1 MGLLAVIPGIIYFTF
16 FINRLLRTILNIHT
30 NWFLII
36 IIGLVIMVLSIPA
49 MNTLE
54 LYGVIYY
61 HLLVVML
68 LFELLNL
75 GLKRF
80 PIYRISFTT
89 GILGIVVT
97 ALFLGYGYYNIKH
110 VVATTYDL
118 KSDKVEDLKILEIA
132 DLHMS
137 TSLSV
142 TELQKYCDEMSQL
155 NADLVVLTG
164 DIFDENTPLDD
175 MVNASKALASINN
188 QQGIYYVY
196 GNHDN
201 GSHAFSDSEFGP
213 EDVRVTLEKNGIVV
227 LEDAVVSLDNINIIG
242 RKDASFWGTNPR
254 LSTSQLLE
262 MIPENKRGNYTI
274 MLDHQPL
281 NLSLIHI

>member
-1 MGLLAVIPGIIYFTF
+1 MYLYMGLLAVIPGIIYFTF

-97 ALFLGYGYYNIKH
+97 ALFLG
-110 VVATTYDL
+110 
-118 KSDKVEDLKILEIA
+118 
-132 DLHMS
+132 
-137 TSLSV
+137 
-142 TELQKYCDEMSQL
+142 
-155 NADLVVLTG
+155 
-164 DIFDENTPLDD
+164 
-175 MVNASKALASINN
+175 
-188 QQGIYYVY
+188 
-196 GNHDN
+196 
-201 GSHAFSDSEFGP
+201 
-213 EDVRVTLEKNGIVV
+213 
-227 LEDAVVSLDNINIIG
+227 
-242 RKDASFWGTNPR
+242 
-254 LSTSQLLE
+254 
-262 MIPENKRGNYTI
+262 
-274 MLDHQPL
+274 
-281 NLSLIHI
+281 

>member
-1 MGLLAVIPGIIYFTF
+1 MYLYMGLLAVIPGIIYFTF

-164 DIFDENTPLDD
+164 DIS
-175 MVNASKALASINN
+175 ASLKSYKRSI
-188 QQGIYYVY
+188 
-196 GNHDN
+196 
-201 GSHAFSDSEFGP
+201 
-213 EDVRVTLEKNGIVV
+213 
-227 LEDAVVSLDNINIIG
+227 
-242 RKDASFWGTNPR
+242 
-254 LSTSQLLE
+254 
-262 MIPENKRGNYTI
+262 
-274 MLDHQPL
+274 
-281 NLSLIHI
+281 

>member
-1 MGLLAVIPGIIYFTF
+1 
-16 FINRLLRTILNIHT
+16 
-30 NWFLII
+30 
-36 IIGLVIMVLSIPA
+36 MVLSIPA

-142 TELQKYCDEMSQL
+142 TELQKYWAPCQ
-155 NADLVVLTG
+155 
-164 DIFDENTPLDD
+164 
-175 MVNASKALASINN
+175 
-188 QQGIYYVY
+188 
-196 GNHDN
+196 
-201 GSHAFSDSEFGP
+201 
-213 EDVRVTLEKNGIVV
+213 
-227 LEDAVVSLDNINIIG
+227 
-242 RKDASFWGTNPR
+242 
-254 LSTSQLLE
+254 
-262 MIPENKRGNYTI
+262 
-274 MLDHQPL
+274 
-281 NLSLIHI
+281 